1 MLMNIWNMRQT
12 HLVMQ
17 RLMSLIPLMMESIL
31 DRFLED
37 KDQDTNQLRLMVR
50 EREGGRGREREG
62 EGGRG
67 REREREEERGR
78 ERSQNCALIF
88 IDGEGSLRCRPPL
101 NRGLSKT
108 DLKRQLSK
116 QASIIN
122 EEKISKAANERTR
135 LIGEEKVETGS
146 VRLN

>member
-50 EREGGRGREREG
+50 EREGERGREREG

-67 REREREEERGR
+67 RERKREGVRGR
-78 ERSQNCALIF
+78 ERKREEGRGRERE
-88 IDGEGSLRCRPPL
+88 GEKEREV
-101 NRGLSKT
+101 KT
-108 DLKRQLSK
+108 MF
-116 QASIIN
+116 
-122 EEKISKAANERTR
+122 
-135 LIGEEKVETGS
+135 
-146 VRLN
+146 